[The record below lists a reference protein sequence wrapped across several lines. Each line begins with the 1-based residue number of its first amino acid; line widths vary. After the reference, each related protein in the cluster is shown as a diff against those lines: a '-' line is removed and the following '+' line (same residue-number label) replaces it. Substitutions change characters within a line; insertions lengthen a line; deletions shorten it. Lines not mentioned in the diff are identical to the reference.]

1 MDAQAMTGAL
11 LHITLGFFLGL
22 AFGYVHFASLERVAR
37 MFMGD
42 GPLWRAVGLQL
53 ARLAALAALMVGLT
67 LLGAGALLA
76 GMFGVLAAREIVLRR
91 VRKDP

>member
-1 MDAQAMTGAL
+1 MTGAL
-11 LHITLGFFLGL
+11 FDIALGFTLGL

-53 ARLAALAALMVGLT
+53 ARLAALAVLMVGLA
-67 LLGAGALLA
+67 LLGVAALLA
-76 GMFGVLAAREIVLRR
+76 GMFGVIAAREIVLRR
-91 VRKDP
+91 VRKGA